1 MYDTSGTCLAPTE
14 AERRK
19 DCENAKHGTIR
30 RYYKLIS
37 FDINTILF
45 KSTIWRKQYEKI

>member
-19 DCENAKHGTIR
+19 DCENAKHETIR
-30 RYYKLIS
+30 RYHKLIS
-37 FDINTILF
+37 FDLNTIF
-45 KSTIWRKQYEKI
+45 